1 MLFSIRLSNDEVKS
15 QDVFK
20 EVYMS
25 RATKKS
31 YFELL
36 KLRRVEIYYRNMY
49 AANKLLKGDIEN
61 QDILKDLT
69 TGIQ

>member
-1 MLFSIRLSNDEVKS
+1 MKS

-49 AANKLLKGDIEN
+49 AINKLLKGEIEN
-61 QDILKDLT
+61 KDMLHELT
-69 TGIQ
+69 GVIE